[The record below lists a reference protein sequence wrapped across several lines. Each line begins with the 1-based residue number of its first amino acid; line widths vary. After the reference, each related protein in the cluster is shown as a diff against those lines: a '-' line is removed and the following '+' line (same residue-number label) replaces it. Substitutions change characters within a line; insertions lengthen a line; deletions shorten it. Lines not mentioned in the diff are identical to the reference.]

1 MAAAEKKVSPEE
13 DKEGDEDQMGA
24 ATITSSGRSVPE
36 DSPLRQVQT
45 TGKSIIVRNEESGQ
59 VNKVNDYNVIKLL
72 GTGSFAEVYL
82 VEQAGKQFA
91 VKCFD
96 KSVLSKRRTFSRAKS
111 GRMVVSTAMDQVAG
125 EVAIMKKLRHPNL
138 VSLHEVIDDQ
148 DESMMFMVLDFVA
161 GGELMTWDEAM
172 GKFASNEGGL
182 FTEARAAK
190 ATQDVISG
198 LTYLHMNHIAH
209 RDLKPENLLVGSDG
223 EIKIADFGV
232 SHFFEHEEE
241 KQTVDATKE
250 GSVNQMGQLTKTEGT
265 YYFFAPE
272 MCTKGAF
279 NAYVCDVWA
288 LGICLW
294 AMVFGTLP
302 FKGANPVELFELI
315 QNQEIAF
322 PEPKSPEL
330 QDILHGFLEKD
341 PTERISLEDA
351 SEHVWFMK
359 MQLKKSHDEP
369 SMRVT
374 VTDEDIKQAIG
385 RRNSQTKSNFMAP
398 QSEGGGTFT
407 KDTRRKMS
415 IIQAPGQTNIWEAQS
430 SGANS
435 NQMDKMAEEEDE
447 SASPAP
453 SPVAEPAAL
462 SPTDPSIPATSTAAS
477 AAPTAASTAAVV
489 DQIGKKKK
497 DRVVRLSSCCVS

>member
-1 MAAAEKKVSPEE
+1 M
-13 DKEGDEDQMGA
+13 
-24 ATITSSGRSVPE
+24 SSV
-36 DSPLRQVQT
+36 
-45 TGKSIIVRNEESGQ
+45 
-59 VNKVNDYNVIKLL
+59 
-72 GTGSFAEVYL
+72 
-82 VEQAGKQFA
+82 
-91 VKCFD
+91 
-96 KSVLSKRRTFSRAKS
+96 
-111 GRMVVSTAMDQVAG
+111 
-125 EVAIMKKLRHPNL
+125 
-138 VSLHEVIDDQ
+138 
-148 DESMMFMVLDFVA
+148 
-161 GGELMTWDEAM
+161 
-172 GKFASNEGGL
+172 
-182 FTEARAAK
+182 
-190 ATQDVISG
+190 
-198 LTYLHMNHIAH
+198 
-209 RDLKPENLLVGSDG
+209 
-223 EIKIADFGV
+223 
-232 SHFFEHEEE
+232 
-241 KQTVDATKE
+241 
-250 GSVNQMGQLTKTEGT
+250 
-265 YYFFAPE
+265 
-272 MCTKGAF
+272 
-279 NAYVCDVWA
+279 
-288 LGICLW
+288 
-294 AMVFGTLP
+294 
-302 FKGANPVELFELI
+302 
-315 QNQEIAF
+315 EIAF

-497 DRVVRLSSCCVS
+497 EGSSDYPAAVSAEAREAPAAVAKSVGICLWGEWGLPPGGAPRESVDEPRA